1 MRLTE
6 LVAALAVSALF
17 IDLAAAVAIERRPAA
32 AQAGSVLFRAA
43 WGGTAAL
50 VMLVVVRF
58 VTALT

>member
-1 MRLTE
+1 MRMPE
-6 LVAALAVSALF
+6 LIAALAVVVLS

-32 AQAGSVLFRAA
+32 AGAGSVLFRAA

-50 VMLVVVRF
+50 VLLVVVRF

>member
-1 MRLTE
+1 MRMPE
-6 LVAALAVSALF
+6 LIAALAVVVLS
-17 IDLAAAVAIERRPAA
+17 IDLAAAVAIERRPTA

-50 VMLVVVRF
+50 VLLVVVRF